1 MQYIESSVIGVRSAV
16 ITLKRR
22 ATPLRFVLIPMVHVA
37 EPDFYREVA
46 ALAGECA
53 LIVAEGIPARYAPM
67 QTLMSSIR
75 WDHLVDQL
83 TSLDLEG
90 LGVPVQWEWVV
101 DDRVKSGREQA
112 MAKVADSAAAVVMRA
127 LGRYGSPLGGPSLEQ
142 ADEHDD
148 RWERLLTAGR
158 LGRAFEADTQQRD
171 SQLVRALG
179 VIHAQRLNEPVKV
192 AVVFGA
198 AHIPAVVDYLTE
210 TFRYYVG
217 NARWLTVAH
226 APD

>member
-1 MQYIESSVIGVRSAV
+1 MQYIEASVIGVRSAV

-37 EPDFYREVA
+37 EPEFYREVA
-46 ALAGECA
+46 SLAEECA
-53 LIVAEGIPARYAPM
+53 LIVAEGVPSRYYPM
-67 QTLMSSIR
+67 QAMMSKIR
-75 WDHLVDQL
+75 WDHLVDQI

-90 LGVPVQWEWVV
+90 LGVPVQWEYVV
-101 DDRVKSGREQA
+101 DDRVKNGREQA

-127 LGRYGSPLGGPSLEQ
+127 LGRYGSPLGLPSIEQ

-148 RWERLLTAGR
+148 RWERLAGGR
-158 LGRAFEADTQQRD
+158 LSRVVGSQMYARD
-171 SQLVRALG
+171 SQLVQALG
-179 VIHAQRLNEPVKV
+179 VIHAERQNEAAKV

-198 AHIPAVVDYLTE
+198 AHIPAVVDYLTA
-210 TFRYYVG
+210 TFRYYVE
-217 NARWLTVAH
+217 NAVWLTVAH